1 MKKLKWLE
9 SSLVQRK
16 DNLKRLIEDNL
27 KRIKQINGK
36 DRLTEKTNEKS
47 KI

>member
-36 DRLTEKTNEKS
+36 NRLTEKTNEKS

>member
-36 DRLTEKTNEKS
+36 DKLTEKTD
-47 KI
+47 

>member
-36 DRLTEKTNEKS
+36 DRLTEKTD
-47 KI
+47 

>member
-1 MKKLKWLE
+1 MKNLKWLE

>member
-1 MKKLKWLE
+1 MKKLKWPE

>member
-1 MKKLKWLE
+1 MKNLKWPEL
-9 SSLVQRK
+9 SLVQRK

-36 DRLTEKTNEKS
+36 DRLTEKTNEK
-47 KI
+47 